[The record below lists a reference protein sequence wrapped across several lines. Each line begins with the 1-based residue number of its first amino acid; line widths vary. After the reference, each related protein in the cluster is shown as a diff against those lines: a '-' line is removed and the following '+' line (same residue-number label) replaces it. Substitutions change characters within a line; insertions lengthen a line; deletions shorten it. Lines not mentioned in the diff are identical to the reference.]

1 MSPCQTLRLASHV
14 RACHSDGQVI
24 LLDLRRSK
32 YLGIGGRQL
41 SALARAVEGWPAGP
55 TSEDPSAVDLAAL
68 TAPLLSQ
75 GLLTDRPARRPA
87 DAMIEEATAS
97 LDAES
102 AIQDTAIGPCRIAR
116 FVWSAASAA
125 ISLRWQS
132 LLSIAD
138 AAAARRTRGTKA
150 ATAASPETLRNAVA
164 AYEKLRPLAYTARE
178 RCLYDSLAL
187 LNFLAGEG
195 LFPTWVIGVRT
206 RPFGAHSWLQS
217 GPVVLNDLH
226 DHVRRF
232 RPILVV

>member
-1 MSPCQTLRLASHV
+1 M
-14 RACHSDGQVI
+14 
-24 LLDLRRSK
+24 
-32 YLGIGGRQL
+32 
-41 SALARAVEGWPAGP
+41 
-55 TSEDPSAVDLAAL
+55 
-68 TAPLLSQ
+68 
-75 GLLTDRPARRPA
+75 
-87 DAMIEEATAS
+87 
-97 LDAES
+97 
-102 AIQDTAIGPCRIAR
+102 
-116 FVWSAASAA
+116 
-125 ISLRWQS
+125 
-132 LLSIAD
+132 
-138 AAAARRTRGTKA
+138 
-150 ATAASPETLRNAVA
+150 A